1 MARLRMLEHTA
12 DVGFEVEADSLA
24 GVFEAAADAL
34 LHVLFDVGLPRQ
46 GRRRDRLTL
55 TAPDLETLL
64 VRWLDELIYRV
75 QTRGEVPVRTRVR
88 LEKVPE
94 GQRLEAELDL
104 LPFEEVRDRF
114 AGEAKAATYHGLAVE
129 EADGRFRARVIL
141 DV

>member
-34 LHVLFDVGLPRQ
+34 LRVLFEGGLPRR
-46 GRRRDRLTL
+46 GRRTERLAL
-55 TAPDLETLL
+55 TAPDLETLM

-88 LEKVPE
+88 LGKVPE

-104 LPFEEVRDRF
+104 LLFEEVQDRF
-114 AGEAKAATYHGLAVE
+114 AGEVKAATYHGLVVE
-129 EADGRFRARVIL
+129 GADGRFRARVIL

>member
-12 DVGFEVEADSLA
+12 DVGFEVEAATLA
-24 GVFEAAADAL
+24 EVFEAAAEAL
-34 LHVLFDVGLPRQ
+34 LRVMFEGGLPRR
-46 GRRRDRLTL
+46 GRRRERLVL
-55 TAPDLETLL
+55 AAPDLETLL

-75 QTRGEVPVRTRVR
+75 QTRAEVPVRTRVR

-104 LPFEEVRDRF
+104 LPFEEVQDRF
-114 AGEAKAATYHGLAVE
+114 AGEVKAATYHGLRVE
-129 EADGRFRARVIL
+129 PTEAGWAASVIL

>member
-12 DVGFEVEADSLA
+12 DVGFEVEADSLG
-24 GVFEAAADAL
+24 GVFEAAAAAL
-34 LHVLFDVGLPRQ
+34 LRVLFEGELPRR
-46 GRRRDRLTL
+46 GCRRERLAL
-55 TAPDLETLL
+55 AAPDLETLM

-88 LEKVPE
+88 LTAAPE
-94 GQRLEAELDL
+94 GRRLEAELDL

-114 AGEAKAATYHGLAVE
+114 AGEVKAATYHGLVVE
-129 EADGRFRARVIL
+129 EAEGRFRARVIL